1 MLRNDSQYLGVNVSL
16 IIQFI
21 KKYSI
26 VLLFIVFLFTRLFLL
41 DQVPYGYHVD
51 EAGMAYDAWSL
62 AHFGVDRYLNSF
74 PVYLINYGDG
84 QSALYAYSVA
94 FLLKFFDYSIWIVRL
109 PGVILSSITFFV
121 GYVTLSEILNS
132 KKIGLFF
139 SFLFTILPY
148 FIMQSRFGL
157 DCNLMMGMSSIV
169 LYSIHKMITIP
180 SPKTYFF
187 AGLFSGL
194 MLYTYALSFV
204 VMPMFLLLVLMNMIH
219 TKKLVLRN
227 SMYFILPLLF
237 LAIPLLLMVVINT
250 FNLDQLTILGLTI
263 PKIPRYRGS
272 GFTFSN
278 LWINLKY
285 VIKSVFMYDQLTY
298 NTFIRFY
305 TMYKISI
312 PFAIFGIIK
321 GFYDL
326 IMSIK
331 KRIYHPMSIFWLF
344 ALSEFVLGLIM
355 VEQPNSNKLN
365 GIFYSIL
372 VLTVYGIY
380 YINRFIKTR
389 IHTVFFKQA
398 VQVLFIGIYLLLFIE
413 FAKYY
418 YFEYKYDIYPQTLFT
433 HTYQNEFEYIN
444 SNNVK
449 NITVFTESNIHSNFK
464 GSIFYRLS
472 AQISP
477 YDYIQYETEN
487 GYKNV
492 VFGLPETIE
501 KNAYYVVLKINNA
514 FLDLIK
520 DEPFNQIEFNDYI
533 VFEPKTN

>member
-1 MLRNDSQYLGVNVSL
+1 MSL

>member
-26 VLLFIVFLFTRLFLL
+26 VLLFIGFLFTRLFLL

-187 AGLFSGL
+187 AVKELLHFE
-194 MLYTYALSFV
+194 MI
-204 VMPMFLLLVLMNMIH
+204 FL
-219 TKKLVLRN
+219 TKR
-227 SMYFILPLLF
+227 
-237 LAIPLLLMVVINT
+237 
-250 FNLDQLTILGLTI
+250 
-263 PKIPRYRGS
+263 
-272 GFTFSN
+272 
-278 LWINLKY
+278 
-285 VIKSVFMYDQLTY
+285 
-298 NTFIRFY
+298 
-305 TMYKISI
+305 
-312 PFAIFGIIK
+312 
-321 GFYDL
+321 
-326 IMSIK
+326 
-331 KRIYHPMSIFWLF
+331 
-344 ALSEFVLGLIM
+344 
-355 VEQPNSNKLN
+355 
-365 GIFYSIL
+365 
-372 VLTVYGIY
+372 
-380 YINRFIKTR
+380 
-389 IHTVFFKQA
+389 
-398 VQVLFIGIYLLLFIE
+398 
-413 FAKYY
+413 
-418 YFEYKYDIYPQTLFT
+418 
-433 HTYQNEFEYIN
+433 
-444 SNNVK
+444 
-449 NITVFTESNIHSNFK
+449 
-464 GSIFYRLS
+464 
-472 AQISP
+472 
-477 YDYIQYETEN
+477 
-487 GYKNV
+487 
-492 VFGLPETIE
+492 
-501 KNAYYVVLKINNA
+501 
-514 FLDLIK
+514 
-520 DEPFNQIEFNDYI
+520 
-533 VFEPKTN
+533 